1 MRVGFLANTYG
12 NIDYLV
18 LATERLL
25 GALQA
30 ERVFFLGGEFT
41 DIDDLFDFRRKL
53 ERGTEEYHD
62 EHFLADVASF
72 LAGDGESDSMADYR
86 KKFVRVPEP
95 GSPAYASEKTPNK
108 LLEMVGGNI
117 VLLIHSPNDIV
128 KDDLLNANIIFHG
141 STHKRGVVKKGNHYF
156 VCPGHLRDKEHE
168 GRAASFGLFE
178 LDKGVARVTFHS
190 VSGDIVDETVL
201 NITKKGKITVQ

>member
-1 MRVGFLANTYG
+1 MRVGFICDTHG

-30 ERVFFLGGEFT
+30 ERVFFLGGEYS

-72 LAGDGESDSMADYR
+72 LAGESESADMVDYR

-95 GSPAYASEKTPNK
+95 GSPAYADENTPNK
-108 LLEMVGGNI
+108 MLEMVGGHI
-117 VLLIHSPNDIV
+117 VLLVYSPNDIV

-141 STHKRGVVKKGNHYF
+141 STQKRGVVQKGRHYF
-156 VCPGHLRDKEHE
+156 VCPGHLRDKEHK
-168 GRAASFGLFE
+168 GRSASFGLFE
-178 LDKGVARVTFHS
+178 LENGQARITFHS
-190 VSGDIVDETVL
+190 VTGEIVEETVL